1 MEKKKGR
8 KMAKWISKPDQPLSE
23 AIDGQLLMPTDRHG
37 KVRHLLKDGRAEVVT
52 RCPFTIIERGKYE

>member
-1 MEKKKGR
+1 
-8 KMAKWISKPDQPLSE
+8 MAKWISKPDQPLSE